1 MKEKIYFREQLSGMA
16 VIADKVIKE
25 ENVEWIRMYLVM
37 TKEERLFGDRK
48 PCYKRNYEEGN
59 KKSNR
64 QNC

>member
-37 TKEERLFGDRK
+37 TKEERLFEDRK